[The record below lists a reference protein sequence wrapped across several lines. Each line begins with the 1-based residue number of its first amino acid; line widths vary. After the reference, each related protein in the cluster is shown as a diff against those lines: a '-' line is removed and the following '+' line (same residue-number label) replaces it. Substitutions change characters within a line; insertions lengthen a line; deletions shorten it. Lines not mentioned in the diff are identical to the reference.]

1 MLERYKKF
9 GGLSK
14 MKEEKKEEEKE
25 EEKEK
30 KEWRKAPPLTR
41 RGSRHVY

>member
-14 MKEEKKEEEKE
+14 IKEKKEEEKKE
-25 EEKEK
+25 EEK